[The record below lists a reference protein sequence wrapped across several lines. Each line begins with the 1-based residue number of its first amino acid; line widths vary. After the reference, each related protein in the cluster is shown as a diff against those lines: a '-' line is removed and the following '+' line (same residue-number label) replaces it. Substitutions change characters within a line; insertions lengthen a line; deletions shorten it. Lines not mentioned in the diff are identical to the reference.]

1 MSKLKTI
8 IERTD
13 LKPCPFCGG
22 KAEIRRGGKGN
33 ASAPEM
39 SWVACTRCGA
49 RTEAWTVSASYASDE
64 MAVNSWNRRPE
75 DLDELLKVSE
85 SGAETPQDGA
95 GAQENTLP
103 SSFTSFIE
111 KRFVGDSEG
120 N

>member
-1 MSKLKTI
+1 MSKLKMV

-13 LKPCPFCGG
+13 LKNCPFCDG
-22 KAEIRRGGKGN
+22 KAEIRRGGKGS

-39 SWVACTRCGA
+39 SWVACTHCGA
-49 RTEAWTVSASYASDE
+49 RTAAWTVSTSYASDE
-64 MAVNSWNRRPE
+64 MAVKSWNMRPD
-75 DLDELLKVSE
+75 DLDELIKAAQ
-85 SGAETPQDGA
+85 SGTETPQDGA

-111 KRFVGDSEG
+111 KRFVDDSEG